1 MTLRLANTVLVLAAM
16 TWACVVAAQEG
27 SNSTSP
33 IVVIGNRAEQ
43 AEIAANQATAIT
55 LRPPID
61 TPMPRRY
68 APICVKLFG
77 IDPAYGELIKSRV
90 NHNALALGLK
100 VDRPGCTPNVWIG
113 FARDSKVQVDAL
125 RKEQPG
131 LFGEL
136 MPYEIARVLGG
147 SGAAQVWHAAETRSV
162 DGRPIPIMVFNSPDL
177 ARPIEVKTNSQYS
190 GGRLSSPIRS
200 DINGTIIVF
209 DRDRANGRT
218 VQQLADYATFRIL
231 APVQDFVAVPP
242 GAMPSI
248 LMLFTDG
255 AEAPNGLTGFDW
267 AYLTAYYRLDRGA
280 KPAAVHDATKR
291 VVLDGTG
298 QKAMDKAAHE

>member
-1 MTLRLANTVLVLAAM
+1 MALRLANIALVLAAA
-16 TWACVVAAQEG
+16 TSASVIAAQDEASSPG
-27 SNSTSP
+27 S

-43 AEIAANQATAIT
+43 AEIAANQAATIT

-77 IDPAYGELIKSRV
+77 IDPAYGELIKAQV
-90 NHNALALGLK
+90 NQNVQTLGLK
-100 VDRPGCTPNVWIG
+100 VGGLGCSPNVWIG
-113 FARDSKVQVDAL
+113 FTRDSKIQVEAL
-125 RKEQPG
+125 RKQQPAMFAD
-131 LFGEL
+131 LK
-136 MPYEIARVLGG
+136 PYEIARILGG

-162 DGRPIPIMVFNSPDL
+162 DGRPIPIMEFSTPDL
-177 ARPIEVKTNSQYS
+177 ARKIEVKTNSQYS

-231 APVQDFVAVPP
+231 APVPDFATVPP
-242 GAMPSI
+242 GPCPQS
-248 LMLFTDG
+248 
-255 AEAPNGLTGFDW
+255 
-267 AYLTAYYRLDRGA
+267 
-280 KPAAVHDATKR
+280 
-291 VVLDGTG
+291 
-298 QKAMDKAAHE
+298 